1 MTTSPR
7 FLFFAVLLLF
17 FGSGFCALI
26 YEVLW
31 YQLLRFVIGS
41 SAISLGVLLASF
53 MGGMALGSYGFFRFI
68 SHHRHPLRVYAL
80 LELGIG
86 ICGVV
91 ILQAF
96 PLISQ
101 IYLKFVGYGFPSVF
115 LRALVCLVSLLPP
128 AILMG
133 ATLPAI
139 SRWLKI
145 SPKGISQLGFFYSAN
160 IVGAVFGCL
169 STGFYW
175 LRFYDVKVAT
185 WVAVTGNFLIALMAY
200 LLAQRV
206 HYAPGQE
213 KKEVAKP
220 SGSLPMY
227 PLYVAI
233 AFSGMTALA
242 GEVIW
247 TRLLSDMLGGTVYTF
262 SIILSVY
269 LMGLGLGSCLGSVL
283 VRFVRRPYLVF
294 GCCQV
299 LLVICLP
306 FVSDMLLYQ
315 VPTWQL
321 DIKKMATD
329 MSQVFINDFFR
340 AWVAIFPATLLWGA
354 SFPLA
359 LAALKNQNKDLAQ
372 TSGKLLAFNTL
383 GGIIG
388 SSLAVWMI
396 PTIGTH
402 TSQRMLVIL
411 AGIAASFILIPFF
424 WKVKIKE
431 WQAPHFLY
439 PLRLPLVLLL
449 LLGGGGIAFYQIKAT
464 PVGLIGYGRKIEK
477 WNMPEHPY
485 LFVKEG
491 ISSSV
496 AVQRWPKGVRQLHI
510 SGKVVAST
518 LVKDMRLQRVLGHLP
533 ALIHPRPKSVLI
545 VGCGAGVT
553 AGSFVVHPEVE
564 RIVICEIEP
573 VVAEAAVLYF
583 SGENHHVLQDKRT
596 EIIFDDAR
604 HFLATTKEK
613 FDIITSDPIHPWVKG
628 ASALYSVEYYDL
640 CKKHLKLG
648 GIVTQWVPLYDTDMD
663 TVKSEVGT
671 FMKVFPYGT
680 IWNTSVRVG
689 RGYDVVVLGQIGPLK
704 LNVFEMIKRLN
715 NQSKLQQS
723 LQEVYLGTIPDLMWT
738 YTGRGSELGKWL
750 QGAQINHDMNLR
762 LEYLAGFSLNVNK
775 PTKIYL
781 SMAKYRRYPED
792 IFGMQGTLPPIPG
805 INR

>member
-1 MTTSPR
+1 
-7 FLFFAVLLLF
+7 
-17 FGSGFCALI
+17 
-26 YEVLW
+26 
-31 YQLLRFVIGS
+31 
-41 SAISLGVLLASF
+41 
-53 MGGMALGSYGFFRFI
+53 
-68 SHHRHPLRVYAL
+68 
-80 LELGIG
+80 
-86 ICGVV
+86 
-91 ILQAF
+91 
-96 PLISQ
+96 
-101 IYLKFVGYGFPSVF
+101 
-115 LRALVCLVSLLPP
+115 
-128 AILMG
+128 
-133 ATLPAI
+133 
-139 SRWLKI
+139 
-145 SPKGISQLGFFYSAN
+145 
-160 IVGAVFGCL
+160 
-169 STGFYW
+169 
-175 LRFYDVKVAT
+175 
-185 WVAVTGNFLIALMAY
+185 
-200 LLAQRV
+200 
-206 HYAPGQE
+206 
-213 KKEVAKP
+213 
-220 SGSLPMY
+220 
-227 PLYVAI
+227 
-233 AFSGMTALA
+233 
-242 GEVIW
+242 
-247 TRLLSDMLGGTVYTF
+247 
-262 SIILSVY
+262 
-269 LMGLGLGSCLGSVL
+269 
-283 VRFVRRPYLVF
+283 
-294 GCCQV
+294 
-299 LLVICLP
+299 
-306 FVSDMLLYQ
+306 
-315 VPTWQL
+315 
-321 DIKKMATD
+321 
-329 MSQVFINDFFR
+329 
-340 AWVAIFPATLLWGA
+340 
-354 SFPLA
+354 
-359 LAALKNQNKDLAQ
+359 
-372 TSGKLLAFNTL
+372 
-383 GGIIG
+383 
-388 SSLAVWMI
+388 
-396 PTIGTH
+396 
-402 TSQRMLVIL
+402 
-411 AGIAASFILIPFF
+411 
-424 WKVKIKE
+424 
-431 WQAPHFLY
+431 
-439 PLRLPLVLLL
+439 
-449 LLGGGGIAFYQIKAT
+449 
-464 PVGLIGYGRKIEK
+464 
-477 WNMPEHPY
+477 MPEHPY

-573 VVAEAAVLYF
+573 VVVEAAARYF
-583 SGENHHVLQDKRT
+583 SGENHHVLKDKRT

-689 RGYDVVVLGQIGPLK
+689 RGYDVVVLGQIGQLK
-704 LNVFEMIKRLN
+704 LNISEMIKRLN

-792 IFGMQGTLPPIPG
+792 IFGMHGTLPPIPG